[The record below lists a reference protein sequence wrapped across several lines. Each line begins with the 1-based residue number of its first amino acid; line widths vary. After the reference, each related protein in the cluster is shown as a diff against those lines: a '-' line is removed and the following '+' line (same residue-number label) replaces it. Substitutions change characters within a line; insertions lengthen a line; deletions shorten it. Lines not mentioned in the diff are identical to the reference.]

1 MSRAEQAIFTNMCMI
16 ENEKGQIL
24 IQDRQKPDWP
34 GVTFPGGHV
43 EKAESFCESVIR
55 EVHEETGLV
64 ITQPLLCGVKQ
75 FQTKQQERYVVLFYR
90 AKATGEL
97 QASREGAVFW
107 IEKADLTN
115 YVLAEDFLEMYQIFV
130 DDSLSE
136 FYYDEQDQ
144 VHLL

>member
-24 IQDRQKPDWP
+24 IQDRQKADWQ
-34 GVTFPGGHV
+34 GATFPGGHV
-43 EKAESFCESVIR
+43 EKGESFCASVIR
-55 EVHEETGLV
+55 EVKEETGLV
-64 ITQPLLCGVKQ
+64 ISNPVLCGVKQ
-75 FQTKQQERYVVLFYR
+75 FQTRDHERYVVFFYR
-90 AKATGEL
+90 AKATGVL

-115 YVLAEDFLEMYQIFV
+115 YFLAMYQVFV
-130 DDSLSE
+130 DDTLSE
-136 FYYDEQDQ
+136 FYYDEHEH